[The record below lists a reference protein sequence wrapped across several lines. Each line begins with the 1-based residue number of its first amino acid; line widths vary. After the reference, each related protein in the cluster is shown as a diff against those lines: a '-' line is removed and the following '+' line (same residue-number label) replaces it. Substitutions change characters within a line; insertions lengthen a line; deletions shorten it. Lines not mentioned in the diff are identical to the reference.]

1 MVQSAHI
8 QPSINKYFLIIYQ
21 MNKEERKYK
30 VAEEGNI
37 RVKYLKVVLE

>member
-30 VAEEGNI
+30 VAEEGNTEGE
-37 RVKYLKVVLE
+37 YLKIVLK